1 MSLAGKK
8 GLVMG
13 VANNRSIATAIA
25 EVLHQQGAE
34 LGFSYLPD
42 NDGRD
47 KMHQRVSKAV
57 AELDAK
63 FILACDVSKDDDIEQ
78 FFCSVQ
84 QQWSKVDFLIHA
96 IAYAPLDDLRCPTLE
111 ASRSGFLEA
120 INISVYS
127 LIAIANRVAPLMSD
141 GGSIVTLTYYGG
153 EKVVDGYNMMGV
165 CKAALDH
172 SVRYLAYDLGRRNIR
187 VNSLS
192 PGPLRTLASSA
203 IANFSQMQKAN
214 AGVTPLKRQLV
225 ADDVGQLTAFMVSDH
240 AAAISGELIHVD
252 NAFHVLAGGCQNR

>member
-1 MSLAGKK
+1 
-8 GLVMG
+8 MG
-13 VANNRSIATAIA
+13 VANNRSIAAAIA
-25 EVLHQQGAE
+25 GILHQQGAA

-47 KMHQRVSKAV
+47 KMRQRVTKAV
-57 AELDAK
+57 AQLDAE
-63 FILACDVSKDDDIEQ
+63 FILACDVSQDASIEQ
-78 FFCSVQ
+78 FFDTVQ
-84 QQWSKVDFLIHA
+84 QRWSKIDFLVHA

-111 ASRSGFLEA
+111 TSRAGFLEA
-120 INISVYS
+120 MNISVYS
-127 LIAIANRVAPLMSD
+127 LIAVANRVADLMSD

-172 SVRYLAYDLGRRNIR
+172 SVRYLAHDLGRRKIR
-187 VNSLS
+187 VNCLS

-203 IANFSQMQKAN
+203 IANFSQMQKAS
-214 AGVTPLKRQLV
+214 AGIAPLKQPLT

-240 AAAISGELIHVD
+240 AKAISGELIHVD
-252 NAFHVLAGGCQNR
+252 NAFHVLAGGCRNQQEMTSGQ